1 MATRNRIIDKLDDLE
16 PELAQAFRDA
26 VRQIRSRAR
35 LARLEAAIDRGDF
48 QAAIRAAGIDRSAA
62 VWALV
67 TEQMRQAYIEGGRF
81 FQSEAPARFGF
92 VFDMNNPRA
101 EAWLRANSSRL
112 ITEISDDQREAVRVG
127 LEAGSRR
134 GDNPRRT
141 ALNLVGRIGQSG
153 RREGGIVGLTSRQA
167 QAVENAR
174 DELLAGDSAYFQRKR
189 RDKRFDGLLRR
200 AIARGEGL
208 SEATPTGLL
217 PDTVTACY
225 SSAAKP
231 SPGPRR

>member
-67 TEQMRQAYIEGGRF
+67 TEQMRRAYIEGGRF

-101 EAWLRANSSRL
+101 EAWLRKSSER
-112 ITEISDDQREAVRVG
+112 ITGDLSDDDIQAVRVA

-141 ALNLVGRIGQSG
+141 ALNIVGRIGKSG
-153 RREGGIVGLTSRQA
+153 SREGGILGLTDRQA
-167 QAVENAR
+167 Q
-174 DELLAGDSAYFQRKR
+174 
-189 RDKRFDGLLRR
+189 
-200 AIARGEGL
+200 
-208 SEATPTGLL
+208 
-217 PDTVTACY
+217 
-225 SSAAKP
+225 
-231 SPGPRR
+231 